1 MEATSAAIV
10 GVAAAAVTA
19 ASASTTEV
27 GGSAWVRMKNHQ
39 HQQKLQQQ
47 LLLMLQ
53 EGLTHAQAMKNQQQQ
68 QEKGNVSA
76 ETATSVTALKT
87 VANNTAARLQQE
99 LTLAHADYMTCLR
112 ASVAA
117 GEAAARKSSAET
129 FTDSDPDSGSDSGE
143 PTTLVTAQAAAA
155 VNRYQLASAASK
167 AAGDAMTC
175 RQLHDEEAWLLLDT
189 IIGHVAGE
197 GLEQELDTTRFG
209 KKAVRR
215 LGSGTTTTSPEEEE
229 EGKHEFLPCSTM
241 PRFKARMEQAGEA
254 AYVQMES
261 SFRETGGWPSVSQV
275 AVRIL
280 LLLRDMPQDG
290 AKPLDRRHMLKLQAT
305 YPSLRRDPRGA
316 GKPGPSGK
324 LGSRSVR
331 PEHAEILTELD
342 ERMSQAVRSS
352 RAQLITA
359 WKDGAGWPGL
369 ANQSL
374 LQLNYLFHVLP
385 SPQ

>member
-1 MEATSAAIV
+1 
-10 GVAAAAVTA
+10 
-19 ASASTTEV
+19 
-27 GGSAWVRMKNHQ
+27 MKNHQ

-53 EGLTHAQAMKNQQQQ
+53 EGLTHAQAMKNHQQQ

-129 FTDSDPDSGSDSGE
+129 FTDSGSDSGK

-155 VNRYQLASAASK
+155 VNRYQLATAASK

-189 IIGHVAGE
+189 IIGPVAGE
-197 GLEQELDTTRFG
+197 GLEQALDTTRFG

-215 LGSGTTTTSPEEEE
+215 LGSGTTTTSPEEAE
-229 EGKHEFLPCSTM
+229 EGKHAFLPCSTM
-241 PRFKARMEQAGEA
+241 PRFKARMEEAGEA

-275 AVRIL
+275 AVRIQL
-280 LLLRDMPQDG
+280 LLHDMPQDG
-290 AKPLDRRHMLKLQAT
+290 AKPLDRTHMLKLQAT
-305 YPSLRRDPRGA
+305 YPSLRHDPRGA
-316 GKPGPSGK
+316 GKPGRSSKP
-324 LGSRSVR
+324 GSRYVR

-359 WKDGAGWPGL
+359 WKDGAGWPSL